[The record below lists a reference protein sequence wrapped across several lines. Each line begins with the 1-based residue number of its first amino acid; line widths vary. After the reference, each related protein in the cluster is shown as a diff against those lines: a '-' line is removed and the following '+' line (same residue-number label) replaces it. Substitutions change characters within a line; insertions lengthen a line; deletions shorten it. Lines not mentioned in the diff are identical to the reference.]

1 LQGGSLHAGRPP
13 GGDVLDS
20 MELQRPLVRIPR
32 LGGAQ
37 AKGVVRTSLHSK
49 GVWSMGDAV
58 LVTDAFAASPWCR
71 TTLLQLAS
79 VALGSLRAAGVTP
92 VGDLIHS
99 AVVAD
104 DHVRSQL
111 ALDLPGLTLLGWEVH
126 AGAPSPSGQ
135 PPAQPM
141 AESLVAA
148 RVLTSVAPLRLI
160 VGMRWDAE
168 ALANHV
174 SRAVD
179 ALPQRVVHTKASELA
194 QGVSALLNS

>member
-1 LQGGSLHAGRPP
+1 
-13 GGDVLDS
+13 
-20 MELQRPLVRIPR
+20 
-32 LGGAQ
+32 
-37 AKGVVRTSLHSK
+37 
-49 GVWSMGDAV
+49 MGDAV

-71 TTLLQLAS
+71 ATLLQLAS
-79 VALGSLRAAGVTP
+79 VALSSLRAAGVTP

-111 ALDLPGLTLLGWEVH
+111 CVELVDESGKRKMHLFSLLLLAIDLPGMSLLGWEVH
-126 AGAPSPSGQ
+126 AGAPSQPGQ

-141 AESLVAA
+141 AESLLAA
-148 RVLTSVAPLRLI
+148 RVLTSAAPLKLV
-160 VGMRWDAE
+160 VGTLGDAD

-174 SRAVD
+174 SRVVD